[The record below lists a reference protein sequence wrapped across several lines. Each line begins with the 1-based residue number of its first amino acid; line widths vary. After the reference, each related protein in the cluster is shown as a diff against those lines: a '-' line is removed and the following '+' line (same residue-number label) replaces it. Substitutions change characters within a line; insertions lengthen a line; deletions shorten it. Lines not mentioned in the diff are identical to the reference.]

1 MTAAEYTKEKQMY
14 PDVMEWLKR
23 TLRGMFPRAE
33 IETYDTSAVA
43 LYRFLETNGLQE
55 LFPQYQSYDIH
66 VDVTGIVQTKRK
78 AYLAFVECKL
88 KQITLRD
95 LSQLLGYSRVAI
107 PIYSIIM
114 SPAGIG
120 SAMTCLLK
128 TYGRIDVLEYE
139 KSRRLKVATWDAGR
153 REVSVPTLIPA
164 GEFL

>member
-1 MTAAEYTKEKQMY
+1 MTAAEYTREKQMY
-14 PDVMEWLKR
+14 PDVMEWLKHK
-23 TLRGMFPRAE
+23 LRGTFHHAK
-33 IETYDTSAVA
+33 IETYDTSAIT
-43 LYRFLETNGLQE
+43 LYRFLETNGLE
-55 LFPQYQSYDIH
+55 GFFPEYQSYDIR

-78 AYLAFVECKL
+78 AHLVFVECKL

-107 PIYSIIM
+107 PIYSIII

-120 SAMTCLLK
+120 SALTCLLK

-139 KSRRLKVATWDAGR
+139 KDRRLKVATWDIDR

>member
-1 MTAAEYTKEKQMY
+1 MMAAEYAQEKQMY

-23 TLRGMFPRAE
+23 KLRGMFHRAE

-55 LFPQYQSYDIH
+55 LFPQYQSYDIR
-66 VDVTGIVQTKRK
+66 VDVTGVVQTKHE
-78 AYLAFVECKL
+78 AHLAFVECKL
-88 KQITLRD
+88 RQITLRD

-107 PIYSIIM
+107 PIYSIIV

-139 KSRRLKVATWDAGR
+139 KSRRLKVATWDSAR
-153 REVSVPTLIPA
+153 REVSVPTTIPA